1 MKYTL
6 IFVTALA
13 LSLAACSGNS
23 QNSSSGNS
31 PAPVASVVG
40 GAMNAAAT
48 AAAGAMHAAKN
59 AMAGTSAMM
68 ASHGLAVMLSEENGS
83 KESGKAT
90 LAGSGNKTTVTISLT
105 GENTTGKQPAHI
117 HVGPCPKVGAVK
129 YPLSD
134 VVLGKSITVV
144 DAPLSSLTAGN
155 LAINVHESAANIGNY
170 VACGN
175 IPKH

>member
-1 MKYTL
+1 MKYSL

-13 LSLAACSGNS
+13 LGLAACSGNS

-31 PAPVASVVG
+31 PAPVASAMG
-40 GAMNAAAT
+40 GAMH
-48 AAAGAMHAAKN
+48 AAAGAMHATKN
-59 AMAGTSAMM
+59 AVAGAMAGTSAMM
-68 ASHGLAVMLSEENGS
+68 ASHPVTVTLSEENGS
-83 KESGKAT
+83 KESGKVT
-90 LAGSGNKTTVTISLT
+90 LVGAGNKTTVTISLT

-144 DAPLSSLTAGN
+144 DAPLSQLTSGG
-155 LAINVHESAANIGNY
+155 LAINVHESAANLGNY

-175 IPKH
+175 IPKR